1 MNCLRWIL
9 KFWRFLTEIGHLL
22 LFIYCQFEALG
33 HSWHLKSITEKSG
46 GLPLLPLHR
55 TTKTTLQQSCFW
67 VCWTLLAV
75 NKNTVICDKNF
86 GTLLYVFHISEIISE
101 IPSTF
106 QNSKE
111 THYKPQKIPFKNAH
125 ANLAFFE
132 RVIIISGNAPLHPLW
147 CPFPFGLFVRKPGL
161 ASR

>member
-1 MNCLRWIL
+1 MAICCYLCTVNLNLPAIRDIWNQKRKSLEDSPYCLYI
-9 KFWRFLTEIGHLL
+9 E
-22 LFIYCQFEALG
+22 
-33 HSWHLKSITEKSG
+33 
-46 GLPLLPLHR
+46 
-55 TTKTTLQQSCFW
+55 QQKQHYNKAAFGF
-67 VCWTLLAV
+67 VECWTLLAV

-147 CPFPFGLFVRKPGL
+147 CPFPFGLFVRKAGL